1 MDLSNSVFSDDY
13 FFIVGIS
20 TLLTSELI
28 DENYYIV
35 DVETTNLLQ
44 VKEHFFADRK
54 IIAFI
59 SNDLDYYAL
68 KHLRSITFV
77 DKRSRL
83 NEILSCLFVN
93 DSRYIYRVKYTLS
106 MRESEVLSCM
116 QKGLDANEIGK
127 QLGMTVKTFYAH
139 RRSLVFKLQVGNRIS
154 LYRTI
159 ARVESYKQDTCEH
172 SISLIRQYHSSDK
185 YFTGGN

>member
-83 NEILSCLFVN
+83 NEILS
-93 DSRYIYRVKYTLS
+93 
-106 MRESEVLSCM
+106 
-116 QKGLDANEIGK
+116 
-127 QLGMTVKTFYAH
+127 
-139 RRSLVFKLQVGNRIS
+139 
-154 LYRTI
+154 
-159 ARVESYKQDTCEH
+159 
-172 SISLIRQYHSSDK
+172 
-185 YFTGGN
+185 